1 MPERES
7 QKYLDLYKEL
17 DDIYLEGWRE
27 TFMDVRNYIL
37 PRRGKFL
44 DVAGPDTPKS
54 NQKNRHQNILVGAA
68 SRYLRFGAAGIHGH
82 LTSPARPWFRL
93 VPPNLS
99 MLKIVGVRQ
108 WLQAVETL
116 LYNIYSKTN
125 FYQCV
130 HSIYQEEMGFGTG
143 VLLQEED
150 PDKAVRFYVMTA
162 GEYRLATN
170 AFGAVDTVGRVF
182 YMTVRQLV
190 QRFGKDVLSKTVQ
203 DLLKLDKFNESIKVL
218 QVVRPNSDRE
228 QDKIDSA
235 NLPCESIY
243 CEYDTNEQPMLEKK
257 GFNENPFTCPRWDV
271 TANEAYGGAPA
282 HDLAGEIKTLQVM
295 RKDVLA
301 ALHKTLDPPMRVP
314 TTYKDTLNR
323 LPGGVNFVDVQ
334 SEDAIKP
341 LYQINFDIQSTKKDM
356 QEILQDIREGFYN
369 DLFLMLSASPGI
381 QPKNEMEIM
390 ELQEEKLIML
400 GPVIERQFQELLNP
414 VIARTFAIAWRN
426 GLVPPPPP
434 ELNGADVKVEYV
446 SFLAQAQKKIGIQ
459 AINSAV
465 SFAAN
470 LSSVFPEAA
479 DKINVDEAIDAYSE
493 IVGAPQQII
502 RGKDDVAQIRKVRQE
517 KQKMDEAA
525 QQAAMLGDAAKGV
538 KQLSGADTSG
548 KNALT
553 DILKQ
558 AGVAGNA

>member
-1 MPERES
+1 MPEKES
-7 QKYLDLYKEL
+7 TKYLELYKEL
-17 DDIYLEGWRE
+17 DDIYKEGWNDIF
-27 TFMDVRNYIL
+27 TDVRDFIL
-37 PRRGKFL
+37 PRRGNFI
-44 DVAGPDTPKS
+44 DGPDRPS
-54 NQKNRHQNILVGAA
+54 GNVKNRHQKILVGAA

-93 VPPNLS
+93 VPPDIR
-99 MLKIVGVRQ
+99 MLKISGVRQ
-108 WLQAVETL
+108 WLQMVETL
-116 LYNIYSKTN
+116 LYNVYSKTN

-150 PDKAVRFYVMTA
+150 PVRVCRFYVLTA
-162 GEYRLATN
+162 GEYRLSTN
-170 AFGAVDTVGRVF
+170 AFGIVDTVGRVF
-182 YMTVRQLV
+182 YMTARQLS
-190 QRFGKDVLSKTVQ
+190 QRFGQDVLSRTVKET
-203 DLLKLDKFNESIKVL
+203 LKENKLNEAFKVL
-218 QVVRPNSDRE
+218 QIVRPNTDR
-228 QDKIDSA
+228 DLGKIDSA
-235 NLPCESIY
+235 NLDVESVY
-243 CEYDTNEQPMLEKK
+243 CEYDGDQPILEKK
-257 GFNENPFTCPRWDV
+257 GYNEHPFTCPRWDV

-356 QEILQDIREGFYN
+356 MEILQDIREGFYN

-414 VIARTFAIAWRN
+414 VINRTFMIAWRN

-434 ELNGADVKVEYV
+434 ELNGADIKVEYV

-459 AINSAV
+459 AINSTVGFV
-465 SFAAN
+465 SN
-470 LSSVFPEAA
+470 LTPVFPEAG
-479 DKINVDEAIDAYSE
+479 DKIDIDEAIDAYAE
-493 IVGAPQQII
+493 ILGAPQQII
-502 RGKDDVAQIRKVRQE
+502 RSKDKVSEIRTLRQQ
-517 KQKMDEAA
+517 KQQMAEAA
-525 QQAAMLGDAAKGV
+525 QQAAMMGDAAKGV

-553 DILKQ
+553 DMLKQ